1 MLYFR
6 KKNCGAVKGLCS
18 IVIIVLLHVNAYGID
33 NETKFNLL
41 PTDNVKTIFDW
52 NDINQF
58 WFRNKG
64 EHGSKTAVPINSMPF
79 TEALEIRTNTKP
91 DYDHYL
97 SLSLNTPIPLIQ
109 NDIILISFYARATV
123 TNNDGIGRM
132 GFVFQRSDDPYTV
145 HVDWPL
151 IIGPQWQ
158 RYYIPFSV
166 QVRRGFGTE
175 LTPAI
180 PSGGDNQ
187 TFAVDEVR
195 FRLKF
200 GYLPQTIQIADL
212 KGVNY
217 GPDLLGEK
225 LPYTSIK
232 NETGAII
239 LSGSLSDANYPDS
252 SWTPIIL
259 SDAKAGKKFL
269 PDFSYAGYHHGEDAL
284 PDNDTGRTLLNVTDF
299 GAVADDSED
308 DTSAIQNAISEAT
321 KVNGPVTLQ
330 FPAGRFKISEIIFI
344 QSDNFIVR
352 GGGSGANG
360 TVLEIV
366 RPMKE
371 MQKPPLIL
379 EREQDIINSNSKTG
393 HGDYYSPFS
402 WIGGVIWIDIKEHVP
417 AEPLASVSGGCKR
430 GEHVITVNSVNKLS
444 VGQAVQLRWYDQENG
459 ATIIPHI
466 FNCDESALSDGFGS
480 ALFNAPQVWQIVTI
494 KAIDGNK
501 ITFKE
506 PINHDIRQEWN
517 VELRRVGFISEVGF
531 EGFKIEF
538 QESKYAGHHTEHGY
552 NGIYLRN
559 AIHSW
564 VRDVEIVNCDSGVL
578 VDKSKNITVKD
589 VKISGR
595 GGHYSLMARNSDQV
609 LFRDFKLFVDS
620 GTDGAIHNPS
630 FNTACRASVFTHG
643 RINTALL
650 DQHNGLNCQNLW
662 DDLEISGVL
671 GSLWEHGG
679 SSEVRPT
686 HGAFNTGWNLR
697 FKSNQKIPVRA
708 NDITDGPSAYFIGL
722 ASDAPLMFKYGPNA
736 YIEGLNRHG
745 IAIPSLYE
753 YQLKQRTGEI
763 TFTAKPAAT
772 VNPSG
777 NNPLEVF
784 FYNNVSG
791 DSNHNIAAYQW
802 RLGTTTE
809 PNGTL
814 IGAEKNF
821 TYIFPALGVY
831 NAWLRVKNDVSW
843 SEWERVE
850 VALRHASS
858 PQIPKAPLNLRVI
871 P

>member
-1 MLYFR
+1 
-6 KKNCGAVKGLCS
+6 
-18 IVIIVLLHVNAYGID
+18 
-33 NETKFNLL
+33 
-41 PTDNVKTIFDW
+41 
-52 NDINQF
+52 
-58 WFRNKG
+58 
-64 EHGSKTAVPINSMPF
+64 
-79 TEALEIRTNTKP
+79 
-91 DYDHYL
+91 
-97 SLSLNTPIPLIQ
+97 
-109 NDIILISFYARATV
+109 
-123 TNNDGIGRM
+123 
-132 GFVFQRSDDPYTV
+132 
-145 HVDWPL
+145 
-151 IIGPQWQ
+151 
-158 RYYIPFSV
+158 
-166 QVRRGFGTE
+166 
-175 LTPAI
+175 
-180 PSGGDNQ
+180 
-187 TFAVDEVR
+187 
-195 FRLKF
+195 
-200 GYLPQTIQIADL
+200 
-212 KGVNY
+212 
-217 GPDLLGEK
+217 
-225 LPYTSIK
+225 
-232 NETGAII
+232 
-239 LSGSLSDANYPDS
+239 
-252 SWTPIIL
+252 
-259 SDAKAGKKFL
+259 
-269 PDFSYAGYHHGEDAL
+269 
-284 PDNDTGRTLLNVTDF
+284 
-299 GAVADDSED
+299 
-308 DTSAIQNAISEAT
+308 
-321 KVNGPVTLQ
+321 
-330 FPAGRFKISEIIFI
+330 
-344 QSDNFIVR
+344 
-352 GGGSGANG
+352 
-360 TVLEIV
+360 
-366 RPMKE
+366 
-371 MQKPPLIL
+371 
-379 EREQDIINSNSKTG
+379 
-393 HGDYYSPFS
+393 
-402 WIGGVIWIDIKEHVP
+402 
-417 AEPLASVSGGCKR
+417 
-430 GEHVITVNSVNKLS
+430 VNSVNKLS